1 MYTSEYETDRKDTC
15 RLAAEWRMD
24 MKKMAKEVNVSQV
37 KVADG
42 FWSGMQEKVIDVV
55 IPFQE
60 KVLNDE
66 VPGVA
71 KSHAI
76 ENFRIAAG
84 LSQGEFYGMVFQDS
98 DLAKWLEGVAYS
110 LSVKP
115 DPALEKRTDDII
127 DIIEKA
133 QQPDGYLNTYFTIK
147 EPEHRWQNLHE
158 CHELYCAG
166 HMMEAA
172 VAYFDVTGKDKLLHV
187 MERMADHIIDRFG
200 PEEGKE
206 HGIPGHQEVE
216 IGLMKL
222 YRATG
227 KEKYRDMA
235 KYFLEERGKNPDY
248 FHQEKLKRGWQHW
261 GQYSIEA
268 MDVTYNQAHEP
279 IYDQKEAVGHA
290 VRALYMYTAM
300 ADVAGADGDER
311 MYQACRTLWDNVVNK
326 KMYITGALGG
336 NPEGEAFSNNYE
348 LPNDMAY
355 AETCASIAMVFFAH
369 RMLEMEMDGTYADI
383 MEKELY
389 NSTIS
394 GMQLDGKKYFY
405 VNPLECEPGVSGKLF
420 GYQHSLPVRPGWY
433 ACACCPP
440 NLVRLVTSL
449 GQYCWSENEST
460 IYSHLMIGQRAQ
472 LEKADVT
479 VETSYPWE
487 GRTRYTVAPK
497 TEEAFTFAIH
507 IPYYVKPEDERV
519 SLTVNGEKLD
529 IQGLMKKG
537 YAYITRRWEDGDV
550 VEVEFPMEV
559 RKAYANQH
567 VREDAGCV
575 ALLRGP
581 VVYCFEGVDNGELI
595 QSLRIPKELK
605 AEAVTCEEGV
615 LKGNVLLKFEGL
627 RMVGS
632 DELYSEE
639 PPVKEKA
646 QMTAIPYYAWANR
659 GENQMRVWMQEEV

>member
-1 MYTSEYETDRKDTC
+1 
-15 RLAAEWRMD
+15 
-24 MKKMAKEVNVSQV
+24 MKKTAGEVNVRQV
-37 KVADG
+37 KVEDR
-42 FWSGMQEKVIDVV
+42 FWSGLQEKVINVV

-60 KVLNDE
+60 KVLGDE

-98 DLAKWLEGVAYS
+98 DVAKWLEGVAYS

-115 DPALEKRTDDII
+115 DADLEERADGII

-133 QQPDGYLNTYFTIK
+133 QQPDGYLDTYFIVK

-166 HMMEAA
+166 HMMEAG
-172 VAYFDVTGKDKLLHV
+172 VAYYDVTGKDKLLHV
-187 MERMADHIIDRFG
+187 VERLADHIIDRFG
-200 PEEGKE
+200 PEEDKE
-206 HGIPGHQEVE
+206 HGVPGHQEVE

-222 YRATG
+222 YHVTG
-227 KEKYRDMA
+227 KEKYKEMA
-235 KYFLEERGKNPDY
+235 RYFLEERGKNPDY
-248 FHQEKLKRGWQHW
+248 FYQEKLKRGWQHW
-261 GQYSIEA
+261 GQYSTETL
-268 MDVTYNQAHEP
+268 DVSYNQAHQT
-279 IYDQKEAVGHA
+279 IYEQKEAVGHA

-300 ADVAGADGDER
+300 ADLAGTDADGR
-311 MYQACRTLWDNVVNK
+311 LYQACRTLWDNVVNK
-326 KMYITGALGG
+326 KMYITGGVGG

-369 RMLEMEMDGTYADI
+369 RMLETEPDGVYADI

-420 GYQHSLPVRPGWY
+420 GYKESLPVRPGWY

-449 GQYCWSENEST
+449 GKYCWGESETT
-460 IYSHLMIGQRAQ
+460 IYSHLMVGQRAE
-472 LEKADVT
+472 LEKAVVT
-479 VETSYPWE
+479 VETAYPWE
-487 GRTRYTVAPK
+487 GKTTYTIAPR
-497 TEEAFTFAIH
+497 TEEEFTFAIH
-507 IPYYVKPEDERV
+507 IPCYVNLDDEKV
-519 SLTVNGEKLD
+519 SLTVNGERLD
-529 IQGLMKKG
+529 IRGLVEKG
-537 YAYITRRWEDGDV
+537 YAYITRKWKDGDV
-550 VEVEFPMEV
+550 IEVEFPMEV

-605 AEAVTCEEGV
+605 AGAFMCREGV
-615 LKGNVLLKFEGL
+615 LKGNVLLKLEGY

-632 DELYSEE
+632 EELYSEK
-639 PPVKEKA
+639 PPVKERV
-646 QMTAIPYYAWANR
+646 QMTAIPYYTWANR
-659 GENQMRVWMQEEV
+659 GENQMRVWMQETE